1 MKKVF
6 YLAVI
11 ILTIVTFANAVSI
24 SENAGT
30 TTGEFLRI
38 GAGARPAGMG
48 EAFASVAD
56 DVYSLYWNP
65 AGLSKVTQKQAL
77 LAHTFWYEDVSHE
90 YASYVHPL
98 SDNKGTAGI
107 SVTYLSTTYE
117 KRAGDT
123 EEPDSNASIGDLA
136 VGLSYGRKTYYDI
149 DAGITLKF
157 ISSDLDTESASGF
170 GVDLGFQRV
179 CPFWEKMDMGLAIS
193 NIGGSLKYVDES
205 VAVGKILDLGLSVKD
220 AYFKHLTVATDLRTL
235 TNFSTPSVNLGAEY
249 NWIITDKFSFIP
261 RAGFKTYLSQI
272 TAGFGI
278 GWKSYQLDYA
288 FISHTDLSSNNRISL
303 NAKF

>member
-1 MKKVF
+1 MEAFMKKVF

-136 VGLSYGRKTYYDI
+136 VGLSYGRKTY
-149 DAGITLKF
+149 
-157 ISSDLDTESASGF
+157 
-170 GVDLGFQRV
+170 
-179 CPFWEKMDMGLAIS
+179 
-193 NIGGSLKYVDES
+193 
-205 VAVGKILDLGLSVKD
+205 
-220 AYFKHLTVATDLRTL
+220 
-235 TNFSTPSVNLGAEY
+235 
-249 NWIITDKFSFIP
+249 
-261 RAGFKTYLSQI
+261 LSQI